1 MTNQEISEVFSLL
14 NEAGWKPMVCDTPVP
29 FYNNGVP
36 AGPPNGT
43 GDYDGDYLML
53 PRELVGYEPTFMIVV
68 RGESMCG
75 AGIENGDIVSLQAT
89 DNAEDGD
96 IVVAW
101 LDGEATL
108 KVFYRDEN
116 GEAWLV
122 PQNPQYQPIKMS
134 EFSTARI
141 LGRVVDVKKSVG
153 RVPFRQIQQQ
163 MRATKPKDVQQEL
176 TDEMVKRAVQ
186 RIVPKMSNSRQWFC
200 VYRVLADK
208 GYLHEHAFYELREC
222 VNRLFPN
229 NEYSIN
235 VKDISR
241 MAVGSFDKR
250 LFFWE
255 EQTAPVQGKRYMEYL
270 TLAQEFQKML
280 E

>member
-1 MTNQEISEVFSLL
+1 
-14 NEAGWKPMVCDTPVP
+14 
-29 FYNNGVP
+29 
-36 AGPPNGT
+36 
-43 GDYDGDYLML
+43 
-53 PRELVGYEPTFMIVV
+53 
-68 RGESMCG
+68 
-75 AGIENGDIVSLQAT
+75 
-89 DNAEDGD
+89 
-96 IVVAW
+96 
-101 LDGEATL
+101 
-108 KVFYRDEN
+108 
-116 GEAWLV
+116 
-122 PQNPQYQPIKMS
+122 MS

-229 NEYSIN
+229 NDYSIN